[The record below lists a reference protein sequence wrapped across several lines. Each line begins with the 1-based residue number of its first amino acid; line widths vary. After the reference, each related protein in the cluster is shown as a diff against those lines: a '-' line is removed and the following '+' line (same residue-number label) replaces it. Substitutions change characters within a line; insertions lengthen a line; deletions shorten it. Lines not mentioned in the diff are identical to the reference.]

1 MTGLRSPRED
11 SRRGERGVALVI
23 VLGAVVLLSLQ
34 LGLLTMQVSDS
45 ARQIENAVASARARA
60 LVHAGIEVAVAEV
73 ATAAEGTLGQ
83 SRTFRIDGSDVSVSL
98 HDEAGRVN
106 LNLAPLPL
114 LTGLLKAV
122 GASAEDAIMLADRIA
137 DWRDPDHQRR
147 DKGAEDK
154 DYRRGRLEHGAAD
167 RPFVDAAD
175 LVRVLG
181 MPREIAERLAEQV
194 TVHSGGAR
202 INPLAATE
210 VVLRALPGVPRQSLD
225 HALELLRRRGA
236 RAGDEVATLLEP
248 AQEHLTRS
256 QGPVYRV
263 RVDVRGGVQRVT
275 GSGEAIVA
283 LGLDAATPYRMLAW
297 RQRRGNGA

>member
-1 MTGLRSPRED
+1 MNQLRSPRATGP
-11 SRRGERGVALVI
+11 RGERGVALVI
-23 VLGAVVLLSLQ
+23 VLGAIVLLSLQ

-45 ARQIENAVASARARA
+45 ARQIENAVVSARARA
-60 LVHAGIEVAVAEV
+60 LVHAGLEVAVAEI
-73 ATAAEGTLGQ
+73 ATAAEGTI
-83 SRTFRIDGSDVSVSL
+83 TFQIDGSDVSVSL
-98 HDEAGRVN
+98 QDEAGRVN

-137 DWRDPDHQRR
+137 DWRDPDHQRS

-167 RPFVDAAD
+167 RPFIDAAD
-175 LVRVLG
+175 LARVLG
-181 MPREIAERLAEQV
+181 MSREIAERLAEQV

-236 RAGDEVATLLEP
+236 RARADVATLLEP
-248 AQEHLTRS
+248 AQEHLTWSR
-256 QGPVYRV
+256 GPVYRV
-263 RVDVRGGVQRVT
+263 RVDVRGGVRRVT

-297 RQRRGNGA
+297 RLRRGN